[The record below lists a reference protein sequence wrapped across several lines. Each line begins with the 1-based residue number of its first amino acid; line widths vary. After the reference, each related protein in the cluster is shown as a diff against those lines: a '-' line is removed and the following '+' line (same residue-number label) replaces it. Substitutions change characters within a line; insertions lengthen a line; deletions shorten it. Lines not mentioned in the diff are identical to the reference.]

1 MSHRL
6 IPTRVSEPEPP
17 GFDVWGGGR
26 AEAGYLADA
35 LAGESEAE
43 VVMKACRYWATG
55 RTSSIP
61 MVLAE
66 DTPTIMPRRI
76 RDMMEKVR
84 KANGD

>member
-1 MSHRL
+1 MC
-6 IPTRVSEPEPP
+6 
-17 GFDVWGGGR
+17 G
-26 AEAGYLADA
+26 EAAAPRYPGYLADA

-43 VVMKACRYWATG
+43 VVMKACCYWATG

-66 DTPTIMPRRI
+66 DTPAIMPRRI